1 MIRVEDAEQIL
12 NEISVEPGIEEVP
25 IMESLNRV
33 LAKDIVSSIEMPPF
47 DKSAM
52 DGYAFSSQD
61 GSSRFKIVE
70 TIAAG
75 DIAKSRIKKGECA
88 KIMTGAALPHGA
100 DRVIRRE
107 ITQEQ
112 DGYMQILEQD
122 SAANVC
128 YRGEDL
134 RIGDVVLQA
143 GVLLRAQQIG
153 MIASLGRATVQ
164 VFRKP
169 RVGVLTTGSE
179 VVEPGK
185 ELGQGQIY
193 NSNTYSLSAQ
203 LLQSG
208 MRVEYTGI
216 VPDDRDEI
224 KKRIAAL
231 FDKCEMV
238 IISGGVSMGDYDY
251 VPTILEELGV
261 KLYFEKL
268 AIKPGKPTVFGMKEK
283 KYFFGLPGNP
293 VSTFVVFEIFVKPFL
308 YRMMGHDYKPPIIK
322 GVMKQDFKRK
332 QGERTLFIPV
342 GYRNGFVEMLE
353 YHGSAHIYAFAQ
365 AAGLLRIPAGVK
377 EILKGSTVDVR
388 QV

>member
-12 NEISVEPGIEEVP
+12 NGISVEPGIEEVP

-52 DGYAFSSQD
+52 DGYAFSSKD
-61 GSSRFKIVE
+61 DSSRFKIVE

-75 DIAKSRIKKGECA
+75 DTASIPIKKGECA
-88 KIMTGAALPHGA
+88 KIMTGAMLPAGA

-112 DGYMQILEQD
+112 DGYMQILEQEA
-122 SAANVC
+122 AANIC

-134 RIGDVVLQA
+134 RIGDVVLKA
-143 GVLLRAQQIG
+143 GVLLRAQHLG
-153 MIASLGRATVQ
+153 MIASLGLDILPVY
-164 VFRKP
+164 RKP

-185 ELGQGQIY
+185 ELGRGQIY

-208 MRVEYTGI
+208 VDVECGGI
-216 VPDDRDEI
+216 VPDDKDAI

-231 FDKCEMV
+231 FEKCDMV

-251 VPTILEELGV
+251 VPAILEELGV
-261 KLYFEKL
+261 KLYFEKV
-268 AIKPGKPTVFGMKEK
+268 AVKPGKPTVFGMKEK
-283 KYFFGLPGNP
+283 KFFFGLPGNP
-293 VSTFVVFEIFVKPFL
+293 VSTFVVYEIFVKPFL
-308 YRMMGHDYKPPIIK
+308 YRMMGHDYRPPVIK

-332 QGERTLFIPV
+332 KSERTLFIPV
-342 GYRNGFVEMLE
+342 GYRDGFVEMLE
-353 YHGSAHIYAFAQ
+353 YHGSAHIYAFSQ
-365 AAGLLRIPAGVK
+365 AAGLLCIPAGVK